1 MHFTLADLITDIT
14 QNGVESGA
22 SIVELQISETM
33 DSGEPGSS
41 AEPGGSDGKGE
52 FRFTVIDNGKG
63 MTEEELKRAQDPF
76 VTDGIKHPH
85 RKVGLGLPFL
95 IQTAE
100 ASGGGWK
107 MESKKAGQGQ
117 ASGTVISA
125 WFDMGNVDTPPL
137 GDIPGMFRTVL
148 LFGGPEEM
156 VIKRVRKSPS
166 ESKLSESKFSESKFS
181 ESKFSE
187 SKFSES
193 KFSESKFSESK
204 FSESKFSENKF
215 SENKFSE
222 NKFSENKFS
231 ENKFSGDLDY
241 EVRKTELSGALGD
254 LEDTQSLILLDRYL
268 RSLEEDGE

>member
-1 MHFTLADLITDIT
+1 MHFTLTDLITDIT

-22 SIVELQISETM
+22 SVVELQVSEIR
-33 DSGEPGSS
+33 DL
-41 AEPGGSDGKGE
+41 SDKGE

-63 MTEEELKRAQDPF
+63 MSKEELKRAQDPF

-107 MESKKAGQGQ
+107 MESNKAGEGQ

-125 WFDMGNVDTPPL
+125 WFDLGNVDTPPV

-148 LFGGPEEM
+148 LFNGPEEM
-156 VIKRVRKSPS
+156 VIKRLCKSSSGAP
-166 ESKLSESKFSESKFS
+166 
-181 ESKFSE
+181 
-187 SKFSES
+187 
-193 KFSESKFSESK
+193 
-204 FSESKFSENKF
+204 
-215 SENKFSE
+215 
-222 NKFSENKFS
+222 
-231 ENKFSGDLDY
+231 SGDLDY
-241 EVRKTELSGALGD
+241 EVRKTELSGALGGD

-268 RSLEEDGE
+268 RSLEEAGD

>member
-1 MHFTLADLITDIT
+1 LHFTLADLITDIT

-22 SIVELQISETM
+22 SIVELQVSETR
-33 DSGEPGSS
+33 DS
-41 AEPGGSDGKGE
+41 AEPGVSDGKGE

-107 MESKKAGQGQ
+107 MESKKAGQSQ
-117 ASGTVISA
+117 APGTVISA

-148 LFGGPEEM
+148 LFSGPEEM
-156 VIKRVRKSPS
+156 VIKRIRKSP
-166 ESKLSESKFSESKFS
+166 EGKLSRE
-181 ESKFSE
+181 
-187 SKFSES
+187 
-193 KFSESKFSESK
+193 
-204 FSESKFSENKF
+204 
-215 SENKFSE
+215 
-222 NKFSENKFS
+222 
-231 ENKFSGDLDY
+231 LDY

-268 RSLEEDGE
+268 RSLEDDGE